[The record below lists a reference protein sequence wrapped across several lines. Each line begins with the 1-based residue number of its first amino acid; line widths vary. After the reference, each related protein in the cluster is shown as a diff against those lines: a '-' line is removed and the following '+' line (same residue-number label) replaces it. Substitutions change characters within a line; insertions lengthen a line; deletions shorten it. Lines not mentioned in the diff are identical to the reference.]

1 MLMLFLTPLGLLPLG
16 SVILLGVL
24 LFRRDARG
32 IGTSLL
38 FFAAFIVAGAWAIT
52 RSRAS
57 TAGIG
62 FLFLPAEASIAG
74 VLGLVFARNRTS
86 DIPRYRYAGWLS
98 LFAGVAVI
106 GFTLWSGVQINK
118 LNASRDNQQARYSAA
133 IASNRQQIDA
143 TLQANPG
150 RQRAW
155 LDSSIRARLND
166 RAFLLAALPHDSIS
180 PEVIDTVAY
189 NPDLGVTLEALRNR
203 NASAQTL
210 ERVYHTASYPDYFYQ
225 ALAAHHNTPDSV
237 LRRLHQNPGVISGL
251 DIWLAGNP
259 STPKDVLI
267 DIGRKTTDRN
277 VVAALLENPSAD
289 CATMSALAE
298 NLMKKQ
304 KRDADDVNVQRFSE
318 VYPTVCKRAN
328 EE

>member
-1 MLMLFLTPLGLLPLG
+1 
-16 SVILLGVL
+16 VL
-24 LFRRDARG
+24 LYRRDLRDVG
-32 IGTSLL
+32 VSLL
-38 FFAAFIVAGAWAIT
+38 FCVALIIAGLWSIT

-62 FLFLPAEASIAG
+62 ILFLPAGGAIAG
-74 VLGLVFARNRTS
+74 LLALLFVCGRRSPVEHRRVAAWVGLVA
-86 DIPRYRYAGWLS
+86 
-98 LFAGVAVI
+98 AVGLVVLLVRS
-106 GFTLWSGVQINK
+106 GFNTIA
-118 LNASRDNQQARYSAA
+118 LNESRDAQQARYSAA
-133 IASNRQQIDA
+133 IARNREQIDA
-143 TLQANPG
+143 QLQSNPAH
-150 RQRAW
+150 QRAW
-155 LDSSIRARLND
+155 LDSAIRSRLND

-210 ERVYHTASYPDYFYQ
+210 VRVYRTASYPDYFYQ

-237 LRRLHQNPGVISGL
+237 LRKLHRNPGVISGL

-259 STPKDVLI
+259 STPRDVLV
-267 DIGRKTTDRN
+267 DIGRQTTDRN

-304 KRDADDVNVQRFSE
+304 NRDADDVNVQRFSQ
-318 VYPTVCKRAN
+318 VYPTVCKRAT
-328 EE
+328 E

>member
-1 MLMLFLTPLGLLPLG
+1 MITLLLTPVGLLPVG
-16 SVILLGVL
+16 YVIVLGVL
-24 LFRRDARG
+24 LFRLDARG
-32 IGTSLL
+32 IGISLL
-38 FFAAFIVAGAWAIT
+38 FVAAFLAAGTWAIT

-62 FLFLPAEASIAG
+62 FLFLPAEAAIAG
-74 VLGLVFARNRTS
+74 LLGLAFGRFRDSPV
-86 DIPRYRYAGWLS
+86 DKYRFGGWLS
-98 LFAGVAVI
+98 LLAGVALI
-106 GFTLWSGVQINK
+106 GFTIWSGVQINA
-118 LNASRDNQQARYSAA
+118 LNASRDNVQAQYSAA
-133 IASNRQQIDA
+133 IARNREEIDA
-143 TLQANPG
+143 SLQANPG

-155 LDSSIRARLND
+155 LDSAIRARLND

-180 PEVIDTVAY
+180 PAVIDTVAY
-189 NPDLGVTLEALRNR
+189 NTDLGVTLEALRNP

-237 LRRLHQNPGVISGL
+237 LRKLHQNPGVISGL

-259 STPKDVLI
+259 STPKDVLV
-267 DIGRKTTDRN
+267 DIGRKTTDKQ

-304 KRDADDVNVQRFSE
+304 KRDADDVNVQRFSQ
-318 VYPTVCKRAN
+318 VYPTVCKRAT
-328 EE
+328 E

>member
-1 MLMLFLTPLGLLPLG
+1 MMVIFLTPLGLLPLG
-16 SVILLGVL
+16 YVIVLGVL

-32 IGTSLL
+32 IGISLL
-38 FFAAFIVAGAWAIT
+38 FFAAFLAAGTWAIT

-74 VLGLVFARNRTS
+74 ILGLLFGRFRNS
-86 DIPRYRYAGWLS
+86 PVEKYRYGSWLS
-98 LFAGVAVI
+98 LFAGVALI
-106 GFTLWSGVQINK
+106 AFTIWSGVQVNA

-143 TLQANPG
+143 SLQANPG

-180 PEVIDTVAY
+180 SEVIDTVAY
-189 NPDLGVTLEALRNR
+189 NPDLGVTLEALRNP

-210 ERVYHTASYPDYFYQ
+210 ERVYRTTSYPDYFYQ

-237 LRRLHQNPGVISGL
+237 LRKLHQNPGVISGL

-259 STPKDVLI
+259 STPKDVLV
-267 DIGRKTTDRN
+267 DIGRKTTDRQ

-304 KRDADDVNVQRFSE
+304 KRDADDVNVQRFSQ
-318 VYPTVCKRAN
+318 VYPTVCKRAT
-328 EE
+328 E